1 MDGPMDEE
9 PILVEVFRSRRRRP
23 SDERAFVLHAVG
35 IQSTVTFAGSRFIL
49 WVREADGAQ
58 ALTHLRQYESE
69 NLPRPPPP
77 PPPRVYPYAWV
88 GCVAYVL
95 CLMGVAFL
103 ISAGLVRLDA
113 FDTGDLLA
121 SSVRSGQWWRAWTA
135 LTLHVDGAHLAAN
148 LGAGVWFGYLAGR
161 QIGVGSAWFLT
172 VTGAA
177 IANLIE
183 GFSAAPDYSSV
194 GASTAVFTALGLMSA
209 YSWRERY
216 AFPQRW
222 ARRWG
227 PLVAGVILLGW
238 TGSGGGGSE
247 DSLRNGAEGVH
258 VDLFAHLAGFA
269 VGIGLGTVAALPWC
283 RRILDRVPQWA
294 AGGAAL
300 ASIAI
305 AWAFALR
312 S

>member
-1 MDGPMDEE
+1 MDGTIEEE
-9 PILVEVFRSRRRRP
+9 PILVEVFRSLRRRP
-23 SDERAFVLHAVG
+23 SDERAFVLAAVG
-35 IQSTVTFAGSRFIL
+35 IQSAVTFAGARFIL
-49 WVREADGAQ
+49 WVSEADAPQ
-58 ALTHLRQYESE
+58 ALAHLRQYETE
-69 NLPRPPPP
+69 NRPRPPPP
-77 PPPRVYPYAWV
+77 PAPRQYPFAWI
-88 GCVAYVL
+88 GCIGYVL
-95 CLMGVAFL
+95 CLMGVAYL

-113 FDTGDLLA
+113 FDTGDLHA
-121 SSVRSGQWWRAWTA
+121 ASVRSGQLWRAWTA

-161 QIGVGSAWFLT
+161 QIGVGSAWFL
-172 VTGAA
+172 VVSGAA
-177 IANLIE
+177 LANLIE
-183 GFSAAPDYSSV
+183 GLFGAPDHRSV

-216 AFPQRW
+216 QFPQGW

-238 TGSGGGGSE
+238 TGSGGGSEDGSGSE
-247 DSLRNGAEGVH
+247 NI
-258 VDLFAHLAGFA
+258 DLFGHVAGFI
-269 VGIGLGTVAALPWC
+269 VGIVLGALAALPSC
-283 RRILDRVPQWA
+283 RRLLDRVPQWV

-300 ASIAI
+300 ASIVI

>member
-1 MDGPMDEE
+1 MDGQLEE
-9 PILVEVFRSRRRRP
+9 APVLVEVFRSLRRRP
-23 SDERAFVLHAVG
+23 SDERAFVLAAVG
-35 IQSTVTFAGSRFIL
+35 IQSVVTFAGARFIL
-49 WVREADGAQ
+49 WVSEADGPR

-69 NLPRPPPP
+69 NRPPPP
-77 PPPRVYPYAWV
+77 PPPPPRLYANAWI
-88 GCVAYVL
+88 GCIAYVF
-95 CLMGVAFL
+95 CLMGVAYV

-113 FDTGDLLA
+113 FDTGDLHA
-121 SSVRSGQWWRAWTA
+121 ASVRNGQLWRAWTA

-148 LGAGVWFGYLAGR
+148 LGAGVWFGYLAAR
-161 QIGVGSAWFLT
+161 QIGVGSAWFLI

-183 GFSAAPDYSSV
+183 GLFGAPDHRSV

-209 YSWRERY
+209 YSWRERIQ
-216 AFPQRW
+216 FPQRW

-238 TGSGGGGSE
+238 TGSGGGSEDGTGSE
-247 DSLRNGAEGVH
+247 NI
-258 VDLFAHLAGFA
+258 DLFGHLAGFV
-269 VGIGLGTVAALPWC
+269 VGILLGATAAMPWC
-283 RRILDRVPQWA
+283 RRLLDRVPQWV

-300 ASIAI
+300 ASMAI
-305 AWAFALR
+305 AWTFALL

>member
-1 MDGPMDEE
+1 MDGQLEE
-9 PILVEVFRSRRRRP
+9 APVLVEVFRSLRRRP
-23 SDERAFVLHAVG
+23 SDERAFVLAAVG
-35 IQSTVTFAGSRFIL
+35 IQSVVTFAGARFIL
-49 WVREADGAQ
+49 WVSEADGPR

-69 NLPRPPPP
+69 NRPPPP
-77 PPPRVYPYAWV
+77 PPPPRLYANAWI
-88 GCVAYVL
+88 GCIAYVF
-95 CLMGVAFL
+95 CLMGVAYV

-113 FDTGDLLA
+113 FDTGDLHA
-121 SSVRSGQWWRAWTA
+121 ASVRNGQLWRAWTA

-148 LGAGVWFGYLAGR
+148 LGAGVWFGYLAAR
-161 QIGVGSAWFLT
+161 QIGVGSAWFLI

-183 GFSAAPDYSSV
+183 GLFGAPDHRSV

-209 YSWRERY
+209 YSWRERIQ
-216 AFPQRW
+216 FPQRW

-238 TGSGGGGSE
+238 TGSGGSSEDGTGSE
-247 DSLRNGAEGVH
+247 NI
-258 VDLFAHLAGFA
+258 DLFGHLAGFV
-269 VGIGLGTVAALPWC
+269 VGILLGATAAMPWC
-283 RRILDRVPQWA
+283 RRLLDRVPQWV

-300 ASIAI
+300 ASMAI
-305 AWAFALR
+305 AWTFALL

>member
-1 MDGPMDEE
+1 MDGPVDEE
-9 PILVEVFRSRRRRP
+9 PILVEVFRSIRRRP
-23 SDERAFVLHAVG
+23 SDERAFVLAAVG
-35 IQSTVTFAGSRFIL
+35 IQSAVTFAGARFIL
-49 WVREADGAQ
+49 WVSEADAPR
-58 ALTHLRQYESE
+58 ALAHLRQYESE
-69 NLPRPPPP
+69 NRPRPPPP
-77 PPPRVYPYAWV
+77 PPPRLYPYAWA
-88 GCVAYVL
+88 GSLAYVL
-95 CLMGVAFL
+95 CLMGVAYL

-113 FDTGDLLA
+113 FDTGDLHAAL
-121 SSVRSGQWWRAWTA
+121 VRSGQLWRAWTA

-161 QIGVGSAWFLT
+161 QIGVGSAWFLI

-177 IANLIE
+177 LANLCE
-183 GFSAAPDYSSV
+183 GFFGAPDHRSV

-216 AFPQRW
+216 QLPQRW
-222 ARRWG
+222 AMRWG

-238 TGSGGGGSE
+238 TGSGGGSE
-247 DSLRNGAEGVH
+247 DAPGSANENI
-258 VDLFAHLAGFA
+258 DLFGHVAGFI
-269 VGIGLGTVAALPWC
+269 VGIMLGAVAALPWW
-283 RRILDRVPQWA
+283 RRLLDRVPQWL